1 MKVDCK
7 LTGLSGNEIYCM
19 RLKGLTPSGVVIG
32 NSIQSMGLLGG
43 VRSAFRGIVGG
54 EIPDVTN
61 MIHEGREAAFV
72 RMRAEAD
79 REQVHGVV
87 GVNSELRSLS
97 GNSEFLFVGSGVTGA
112 QGTALFTSAGDA
124 QELYCHM
131 DAGYE
136 PREFVFGNIA
146 YSVGAV
152 GGIAGTLKTLVRGE
166 IKEFSDVFNETRHH
180 ALDRLVAHAK
190 AVRANAV
197 VGVRTNVL
205 HFAGF
210 HEMYMAGTA
219 AFHPAL
225 PPEFQSAPVTSDLT
239 GEELWGMTQLGYMP
253 IKLLISTSVYSLGAI
268 GGIKAAFRSFVKG
281 EIGDLTT
288 LIYDAREHVF
298 DRLKSEAEAVGA
310 EEVVGIKTY
319 IIELGS
325 SLVEIFAVGTAIRK
339 QPGMTVKTQTLPA
352 QAIIRDKDTWLS
364 GSGGFDL
371 TSIRAGG

>member
-1 MKVDCK
+1 MAVECK

-32 NSIQSMGLLGG
+32 NSIQSMGVLGG

-61 MIHEGREAAFV
+61 MIHEGREAAFD
-72 RMRAEAD
+72 RMRAEAN
-79 REQVHGVV
+79 REHIHGVV
-87 GVNSELRSLS
+87 GVTSELRSLG

-112 QGTALFTSAGDA
+112 QGTAPFTSAGDA

-180 ALDRLVAHAK
+180 ALERLVAHAK

-219 AFHPAL
+219 AFHAQL

-239 GEELWGMTQLGYMP
+239 GEELWGMAQLGYMP

-298 DRLKSEAEAVGA
+298 ERLKSEAAAIGA

-325 SLVEIFAVGTAIRK
+325 SLVEIFAVGTAVRK
-339 QPGMTVKTQTLPA
+339 LSGMGVKTQMLPA

>member
-32 NSIQSMGLLGG
+32 NSIQSMGFLGG

-79 REQVHGVV
+79 RERVHGVV
-87 GVNSELRSLS
+87 GVNSELRNLS
-97 GNSEFLFVGSGVTGA
+97 GNSEFLFVGSGVIGA
-112 QGTALFTSAGDA
+112 QGTTLFTSSGDA

-180 ALDRLVAHAK
+180 ALDRLVAHAR

-298 DRLKSEAEAVGA
+298 DRLKSEAAAVGA

-339 QPGMTVKTQTLPA
+339 QSGMTVKTQTLPA

-364 GSGGFDL
+364 GSGGFDV